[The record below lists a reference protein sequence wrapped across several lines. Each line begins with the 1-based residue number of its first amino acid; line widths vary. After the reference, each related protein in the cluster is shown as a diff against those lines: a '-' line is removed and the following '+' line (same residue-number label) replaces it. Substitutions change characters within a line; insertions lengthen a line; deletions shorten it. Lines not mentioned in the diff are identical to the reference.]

1 MILSRDTKMVDGNMI
16 EEEEEDLSWRK
27 RQKYVKKC
35 KDVAWRRWQREYVTA
50 LRERHNMQHKFK
62 SVNINVGH
70 VVMIKDESKKRGKW
84 KIGIISEL
92 FQGKDDQI
100 RDARVK
106 TPCGYLVRPIQLL
119 YPLELHCNRYKIKSK
134 QHESGK
140 KKLNVKAK
148 EFRPKTTAGAIALAK
163 IKDIAE
169 HDDSEKD

>member
-1 MILSRDTKMVDGNMI
+1 M
-16 EEEEEDLSWRK
+16 
-27 RQKYVKKC
+27 
-35 KDVAWRRWQREYVTA
+35 TA
-50 LRERHNMQHKFK
+50 LRERHNMQH
-62 SVNINVGH
+62 SSRAVNINVGDA
-70 VVMIKDESKKRGKW
+70 VMIKDESKKRRKW

>member
-1 MILSRDTKMVDGNMI
+1 MI
-16 EEEEEDLSWRK
+16 EEEEEDISGRK
-27 RQKYVKKC
+27 QPKYVKKC

-50 LRERHNMQHKFK
+50 FRERHNMQHKFK

-100 RDARVK
+100 QGARVK
-106 TPCGYLVRPIQLL
+106 TPRSYLDRPIQLL
-119 YPLELHCNRYKIKSK
+119 YPLELHCNRCKIKSK
-134 QHESGK
+134 QHESDN
-140 KKLNVKAK
+140 KKLNVEAK
-148 EFRPKTTAGAIALAK
+148 EFRPKKTTGAIALAK

-169 HDDSEKD
+169 YDDSGND